1 MATPKDKGTKNI
13 HVLTQERIMKE
24 EEMIEKVADFT
35 KMIRRWER
43 GRAAGL
49 ELAKMEDISF
59 AKIKQRQQAEIK
71 EELYHAD
78 KQLTMVR
85 REALRHLLR
94 TEHLQYQLELN
105 HLGKSFY
112 VERL

>member
-1 MATPKDKGTKNI
+1 MAPTKEKKNKDTI
-13 HVLTQERIMKE
+13 ARELIMKE
-24 EEMIEKVADFT
+24 EETLEKIADFT
-35 KMIRRWER
+35 KLVQSWKH

-49 ELAKMEDISF
+49 QLGKMEDISF

-71 EELYHAD
+71 EELYQGT
-78 KQLTMVR
+78 KQLMLVR
-85 REALRHLLR
+85 REALRHLLSI
-94 TEHLQYQLELN
+94 EHLQYQQELN